1 MEARDPRPA
10 HWIEIDRDAL
20 THNLCLFRRLVGPA
34 TRLAMVVKANAYGH
48 GAAQVASVAEG
59 SVDWFAVHSAAEA
72 RTLRASGVRAPVLV
86 MGFVPPSELFDL
98 DPDVHVFVSTP
109 EVLCWLG
116 EYRRRTGVSI
126 PVHLKIETGTHRQ
139 GMPPEAI
146 PQACRTAAAEGLEV
160 VGVAMHFANIEDTL
174 EHDFARRQLATFER
188 SVEIVEGALGGRP
201 PYVHTA
207 CSAAALLWR
216 VTDFTLARVGI
227 SAYGHWP
234 SRETKLSWIL
244 EHGQDG
250 IDLRP
255 ILGWKAIVG
264 QLQDVPRGETVGY
277 GRTWTAL
284 RPTRLAVLPVG
295 YSDGFPRV
303 LGNRARVAVNGCRV
317 PVVGRVC
324 MNILMVDVTD
334 AGDVRV
340 GDECVL
346 IGASGDAVVTVE
358 ELAELAGTINY
369 ELLARL
375 GGDIPRVVV
384 GSDR

>member
-1 MEARDPRPA
+1 MEVRDPRPA
-10 HWIEIDRDAL
+10 QWIEVDRDSL
-20 THNLCLFRRLVGPA
+20 THNLRLLRGLTGGA

-59 SVDWFAVHSAAEA
+59 LVDWFAVHSAAEA
-72 RTLRASGVRAPVLV
+72 RTLRAGGVRSPVLV

-139 GMPPEAI
+139 GMAVEAI
-146 PQACRTAAAEGLEV
+146 PEACRTAAREGLDV
-160 VGVAMHFANIEDTL
+160 AGVAMHFANIEDTL

-188 SVEIVEGALGGRP
+188 GVEVVEAALGGRP

-216 VTDFTLARVGI
+216 ATDFTLVRVGI

-244 EHGQDG
+244 EHGRDG

-255 ILGWKAIVG
+255 TLTWKAMVG
-264 QLQDVPRGETVGY
+264 QLQEVPRGETVGY
-277 GRTWTAL
+277 GRNWTAL

-303 LGNRARVAVNGCRV
+303 LGNRARVAVNGARV

-346 IGASGDAVVTVE
+346 IGAGGEAAVTAE

-375 GGDIPRVVV
+375 GGHIPRVVV
-384 GSDR
+384 GSDP